1 MVKDIFSE
9 DLVTNNV
16 VTSLVSIAESQ
27 DEIDDH
33 EESSQMNSEE
43 HYESSFLDVTHWTFV
58 NCEVR
63 VSNYREESEYPSSDI
78 GINQSRD
85 FDSFTHERSQHEK
98 DSISQCNMESSQH
111 EPFIGQL
118 LQNEEEV
125 KRFYNLYAYKIGFSI
140 RKATHYK
147 AKKKKII

>member
-16 VTSLVSIAESQ
+16 VTSPVSVAESQ

-33 EESSQMNSEE
+33 E
-43 HYESSFLDVTHWTFV
+43 
-58 NCEVR
+58 
-63 VSNYREESEYPSSDI
+63 
-78 GINQSRD
+78 G
-85 FDSFTHERSQHEK
+85 
-98 DSISQCNMESSQH
+98 SSQH

-147 AKKKKII
+147 AKKKKR